1 MVGGTRALAAV
12 LAAAALLGAAGA
24 SGAPRAVEPTPYGA
38 DWTATATNLRNVAGS
53 RFEYVCP
60 AAGRLDQV
68 WGTRVYTDD
77 SSVCTAAVQA
87 GLITVAE
94 GGIVT
99 VEHLPGQSS
108 YTGSVANGVTS
119 ADWGSWSGSFQ
130 LIGADRG
137 GGATGVLMGGGS
149 WTADATPFRGTNGR
163 RYLYVCPGG
172 GRIGTVYGTN
182 VYTDDSSVCTAAV
195 QVGLITAPNGGR
207 VTAEIAP
214 GQRSYVSAT
223 ANGVTSRSYTSWL
236 GSFRFPTAATIPTA
250 APPGGGGG
258 GGGPPPTT
266 TTTTTSSTAPIPPP
280 TATPTGTV
288 TVNGAPFTGGTVP
301 FNSTVDVTNGT
312 LTIVSTAGT
321 LTVNGAGGITAAFKL
336 VRGKDGKTPV
346 VELRLVK
353 GDFSPCK
360 RKKASASRAQ
370 NARTVRQLWGNGK
383 GHFRTDGRYASAT
396 VRGTDWLTADRCDGT
411 RVQVRTGVVAVLDI
425 PHRRTVTVRA
435 GGSYLAKP

>member
-1 MVGGTRALAAV
+1 MVGGTRALAVALAV
-12 LAAAALLGAAGA
+12 AALLGAAGA
-24 SGAPRAVEPTPYGA
+24 PGAPRAVEPTPYGA

-77 SSVCTAAVQA
+77 SSVCTAAVHA

-99 VEHLPGQSS
+99 IEHLPGQAS

-119 ADWGSWSGSFQ
+119 VSYGAWSGSFQ
-130 LIGADRG
+130 LIGADKG
-137 GGATGVLMGGGS
+137 GGAAAVLMGGGS
-149 WTADATPFRGTNGR
+149 WTADAATFRGKNGQK
-163 RYLYVCPGG
+163 YLYICPGG
-172 GRIGTVYGTN
+172 GRIGTVWGTN

-195 QVGLITAPNGGR
+195 QVGLITALDGGR
-207 VTAEIAP
+207 VTAEMAP
-214 GQRSYVSAT
+214 GQSSYVSAT

-250 APPGGGGG
+250 PPGGGGG
-258 GGGPPPTT
+258 GGGPPSTT
-266 TTTTTSSTAPIPPP
+266 TTTTTASTAPIPPP

-288 TVNGAPFTGGTVP
+288 TVNGAPFTGGPVA
-301 FNSTVDVTNGT
+301 FNATVDVTNGT

-321 LTVNGAGGITAAFKL
+321 LKVNGAGGITAAFKL
-336 VRGKDGKTPV
+336 LRARDGKTPV
-346 VELRLVK
+346 VELLLVK

-360 RKKASASRAQ
+360 RKKASASRTQ
-370 NARTVRQLWGNGK
+370 NSRTVRQLWGNGK
-383 GHFRTDGRYASAT
+383 GNFETKGRYAAAT
-396 VRGTDWLTADRCDGT
+396 VRGTNWLTADRCDST
-411 RVQVRTGVVAVLDI
+411 RVQVRTGVVSVLDI
-425 PHRRTVTVRA
+425 PHRRTVNVRA
-435 GGSYLAKP
+435 GGSYTAKP